1 MVTEIEASPQVP
13 TNTND
18 NEGANGA
25 FFFFWSKGG
34 KRQLVLMVRCGA
46 DSMTHAVMT
55 PSFGSTGSD
64 TFLLGPLELLL
75 INQINVNDNSHMC
88 DCHVSAP
95 DRAVYK
101 GRDD

>member
-1 MVTEIEASPQVP
+1 MVTEIETGPQVP

-25 FFFFWSKGG
+25 FFFFFFFWSEGG

-46 DSMTHAVMT
+46 DSTTRAVMT

-64 TFLLGPLELLL
+64 TFLLGPLESLL
-75 INQINVNDNSHMC
+75 INQINLKVNYHSRMC
-88 DCHVSAP
+88 DNHVSAP
-95 DRAVYK
+95 DSCL
-101 GRDD
+101 